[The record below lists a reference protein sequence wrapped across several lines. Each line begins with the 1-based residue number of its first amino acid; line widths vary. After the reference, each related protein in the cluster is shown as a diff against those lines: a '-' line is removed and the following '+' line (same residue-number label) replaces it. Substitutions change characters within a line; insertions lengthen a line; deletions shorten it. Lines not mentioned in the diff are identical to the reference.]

1 MNDAIKFCGNCGKQ
15 NPVGNN
21 YCNNC
26 GTRFEESSSE
36 SQPGLDTQN
45 INLNDH
51 TREES
56 NQPNAPL
63 LENMDDLDGKIKN
76 INVSIKK
83 VRIISIIL
91 IACSIVIFILL
102 LNESPIAS
110 LDISEELAIFEF
122 ALWVT
127 IFILAIAMIWMR
139 VSRWAVKR
147 KKKSRSKV
155 QNQTSAIYSSQSTT
169 PAKTTKS
176 KPSVWKTILVFALS
190 ALAIFFSF
198 KLLPSVIND
207 VFGLGIG
214 NSSVSSSNDDE
225 SGSFLNLFGG
235 SSGGSGG
242 DACADVPVDVIYCY
256 CSNQNSQGVW
266 CEVDSG
272 ESDCYTDS
280 HGIRMCTSGTGEGR
294 IPYECT
300 KQLGLCP

>member
-26 GTRFEESSSE
+26 GTRFEESFSE
-36 SQPGLDTQN
+36 SQPGLDTQT
-45 INLNDH
+45 NLNNHASEDSFK
-51 TREES
+51 S
-56 NQPNAPL
+56 NSSL
-63 LENMDDLDGKIKN
+63 LENMDDLDEKIKN
-76 INVSIKK
+76 LNAHIKK
-83 VRIISIIL
+83 VRIIGIIL

-102 LNESPIAS
+102 NESQNININP
-110 LDISEELAIFEF
+110 AIFEF
-122 ALWVT
+122 TLWVT
-127 IFILAIAMIWMR
+127 IFILAIVMSWMR
-139 VSRWAVKR
+139 ASRWAVKR

-155 QNQTSAIYSSQSTT
+155 QNKTSAVYSSQSTT

-176 KPSVWKTILVFALS
+176 KPPAWKTILVLAFS

-198 KLLPSVIND
+198 KLLSSVIND

-214 NSSVSSSNDDE
+214 NSSVSSSSNNDE
-225 SGSFLNLFGG
+225 SDSFLNLFGG
-235 SSGGSGG
+235 SSGGSGS